1 MRWRIFRTDECGT
14 LTVEKGRKKMNDQ
27 WIEFQQLVE
36 EVFREKPESPEEAVG
51 IMMTMSDMIIE
62 GASYRTS
69 ATQEEAARMS

>member
-1 MRWRIFRTDECGT
+1 
-14 LTVEKGRKKMNDQ
+14 MNDQ

-36 EVFREKPESPEEAVG
+36 EVFGEKPESPEEAVG

-69 ATQEEAARMS
+69 ATREEAARMS